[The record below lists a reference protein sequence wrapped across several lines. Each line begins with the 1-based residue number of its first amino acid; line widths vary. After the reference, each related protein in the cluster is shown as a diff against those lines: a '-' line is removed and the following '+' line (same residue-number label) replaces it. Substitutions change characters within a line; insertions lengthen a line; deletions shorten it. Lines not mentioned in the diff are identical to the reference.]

1 MLLRV
6 ILWAMVAYIAYRVVQ
21 LTMRIMSS
29 GKRKPPEDDPFAPG
43 PPKPPSERFKNIEDA
58 DFEDITPHEPDSPP
72 KPPEGS

>member
-1 MLLRV
+1 MLLRL

-29 GKRKPPEDDPFAPG
+29 GKRTPPEDDPFASG
-43 PPKPPSERFKNIEDA
+43 SHKPPSERFKNIEDA